1 MIPIRNYP
9 AEISVV
15 RNRITILFTIILLLV
30 LILVARLGYLQ
41 IHQYQRFSTL
51 AQNNRIDISPLPP
64 IRGLIFD
71 RNGEILAE
79 NLKAYNL
86 EILPD
91 KVEDMDSLLHELGQL
106 IELTD
111 AHLKPFRLLLK
122 ERPSFVRQTLKANLS
137 EQEVAIIAVNQHR
150 YDGVG
155 LKARLQRYYPKEDL
169 TSHVIGYVGRIS
181 KSDLE
186 KVDNQAYRGMEYI
199 GKSGIEAR
207 YESMLLGKL
216 GVVQV
221 ETNAHGRIIR
231 KLEETTS
238 NTGKTLYLSM
248 DIKLQE
254 KSVEAMQ
261 GYEGAVV
268 AIEPGTGD
276 ILAFVSA
283 PGYDP
288 NPFVNGISETEY
300 DSLKTSDRKPLLNR
314 ALSGRYAPGSTI
326 KGFISLVGMEN
337 GINHSMTS
345 YCPGWYSLPN
355 HTHRYRC
362 WKKYGHGWLD
372 GYDSIVQS
380 CDVYFY
386 RLAEM
391 LGIDKINEGMT
402 RFGFGEQTGIDLLGE
417 PSGLIP
423 SREWKRQRFK
433 QPWYPGET
441 IITGIGQGYMLV
453 TPLQLAAATA
463 TLANYGKKI
472 APRFLSVIEHPSS
485 QVKQRVAP
493 VELGTVKLQ
502 DDDFFARVIDSMQ
515 DVVHG
520 EKGTAR
526 AIGMDIRYR
535 MAGKTGTAQ
544 VKSIAQ
550 DETYDEENVEKKFRD
565 HSLFIGFAPVD
576 DPKIA
581 IAVVVEHAGSGSK
594 TAAPI
599 ARKLIDYYLLER
611 LKLYPEPPA
620 DQLTGLNGL
629 AGLRS

>member
-1 MIPIRNYP
+1 MIPIRDYP

-71 RNGEILAE
+71 RNGEILAD

-91 KVEDMDSLLHELGQL
+91 KVEDMDSLLRELGQL

-122 ERPSFVRQTLKANLS
+122 ERPSFLRQTLKANLS

-155 LKARLQRYYPKEDL
+155 LRARLQRFYPKEDL

-181 KSDLE
+181 KSDLK
-186 KVDNQAYRGMEYI
+186 KVDTQAYRGMEYI

-207 YESMLLGKL
+207 YESMLLGNL

-231 KLEETTS
+231 RLEKTTS
-238 NTGKTLYLSM
+238 DTGKTLYLSV

-254 KSVEAMQ
+254 KGVEAMQ

-268 AIEPGTGD
+268 AIEPATGD

-300 DSLKTSDRKPLLNR
+300 DSLKTSDRQPLLNR

-326 KGFISLVGMEN
+326 KGFISMVGMEN
-337 GINHSMTS
+337 GINHSTTS
-345 YCPGWYSLPN
+345 YCPGW
-355 HTHRYRC
+355 
-362 WKKYGHGWLD
+362 
-372 GYDSIVQS
+372 
-380 CDVYFY
+380 
-386 RLAEM
+386 
-391 LGIDKINEGMT
+391 
-402 RFGFGEQTGIDLLGE
+402 
-417 PSGLIP
+417 
-423 SREWKRQRFK
+423 
-433 QPWYPGET
+433 
-441 IITGIGQGYMLV
+441 
-453 TPLQLAAATA
+453 
-463 TLANYGKKI
+463 
-472 APRFLSVIEHPSS
+472 
-485 QVKQRVAP
+485 
-493 VELGTVKLQ
+493 
-502 DDDFFARVIDSMQ
+502 
-515 DVVHG
+515 
-520 EKGTAR
+520 
-526 AIGMDIRYR
+526 
-535 MAGKTGTAQ
+535 
-544 VKSIAQ
+544 
-550 DETYDEENVEKKFRD
+550 
-565 HSLFIGFAPVD
+565 
-576 DPKIA
+576 
-581 IAVVVEHAGSGSK
+581 
-594 TAAPI
+594 
-599 ARKLIDYYLLER
+599 
-611 LKLYPEPPA
+611 
-620 DQLTGLNGL
+620 
-629 AGLRS
+629 